1 MVSTAV
7 VVWQGVS
14 FAGKCCVYLWK
25 YCCKVY
31 WRSFKSEF
39 EQHVEVTPSRTIN
52 WLVHNSF
59 GSHRCCPLVCTLQDN
74 MPHLSTGDVCR
85 MPSRGGSAHL
95 QKLQQLR
102 R

>member
-14 FAGKCCVYLWK
+14 FAGKCCVYVWN

-39 EQHVEVTPSRTIN
+39 EQHVEVSPSRLIN

-59 GSHRCCPLVCTLQDN
+59 GAIGVALLFVACRTTSLILVQVMYAGCHQEAVPPTCKSFN
-74 MPHLSTGDVCR
+74 S
-85 MPSRGGSAHL
+85 
-95 QKLQQLR
+95 
-102 R
+102 